1 MFCRLPSFSTAST
14 HALFCFIAHCTKSSF
29 TEDIYC
35 IISIRKKTKILLI
48 SKLVGC
54 LSGATFFF
62 KKWKYQ
68 FFVLTPDCQLFYFV
82 KAINVGNWLDN
93 RPPTNV

>member
-1 MFCRLPSFSTAST
+1 MAQKKISTASYQ
-14 HALFCFIAHCTKSSF
+14 HSKENENVAHFQTGWMFKRSN
-29 TEDIYC
+29 
-35 IISIRKKTKILLI
+35 
-48 SKLVGC
+48 G
-54 LSGATFFF
+54 FF

-68 FFVLTPDCQLFYFV
+68 FFVLTPDGQLFYFV